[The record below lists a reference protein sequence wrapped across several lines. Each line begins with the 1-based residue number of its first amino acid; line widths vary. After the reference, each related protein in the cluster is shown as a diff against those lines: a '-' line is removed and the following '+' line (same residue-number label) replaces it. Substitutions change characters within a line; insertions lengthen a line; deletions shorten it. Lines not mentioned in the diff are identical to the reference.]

1 MAISMTAPSMTARV
15 FAILAVGGLLAG
27 CIGGPEDY
35 YDDGTAAQ
43 AQEGQPIMHRLL
55 TGAGIVDPP
64 TTQIQYA
71 PRSPIVVP
79 PSTDLPAPQQKVAAT
94 AGADWPTNPEEI
106 EAAARASGQKDPGE
120 ALREAMHSG
129 DRLTSNEVQAGRIPG
144 GGLNTAGTATQPE
157 STQRLGRRLTQT
169 ELQTL
174 KVNSPESNAGPNI
187 GPAPTRKYLIEPPD
201 EYRTPA
207 TTAAMPDDPTLGKP
221 VNDGIGDPRMANR
234 QMPGVAGN

>member
-1 MAISMTAPSMTARV
+1 MAITKTTRA
-15 FAILAVGGLLAG
+15 FAILALGGLAAG
-27 CIGGPEDY
+27 CVGGPESY

-64 TTQIQYA
+64 ATSIQYA

-79 PSTDLPAPQQKVAAT
+79 PSNDLRPPSASPAAVAGT
-94 AGADWPTNPEEI
+94 EWPTNPEEVQ
-106 EAAARASGQKDPGE
+106 AAARASGQKDPGQV
-120 ALREAMHSG
+120 LREAMHSG
-129 DRLTSNEVQAGRIPG
+129 DRLSTAEVQAGRIPG
-144 GGLNTAGTATQPE
+144 GGLNGTGTAEQPE
-157 STQRLGRRLTQT
+157 STQRLGRRLTHT

-174 KVNSPESNAGPNI
+174 KVNSPQSGPNI
-187 GPAPTRKYLIEPPD
+187 GAAPTRTYLVEPPV

-207 TTAAMPDDPTLGKP
+207 TTAAMPEDPTNGKP
-221 VNDGIGDPRMANR
+221 VSDGIGDPRMANR